1 MKLNKGEAIVRA
13 NAKSVV
19 LLTVCAS
26 VLACAAG
33 LGCLQ
38 GCSPQEAAS
47 QGAAP
52 KAEAANGSIT
62 LAKQHEGASSDDRM
76 PSRLKQ
82 TTVEASVCLSCHDQ
96 DEIAAESS
104 SCTALSDAQG
114 TTVNPHELPE
124 TDTHGQ
130 IACTDCHSMHEEQTD
145 LQGDAKAYCMS
156 CHHADVFECYT
167 CHEHS

>member
-62 LAKQHEGASSDDRM
+62 LTEW
-76 PSRLKQ
+76 
-82 TTVEASVCLSCHDQ
+82 TT
-96 DEIAAESS
+96 
-104 SCTALSDAQG
+104 
-114 TTVNPHELPE
+114 E
-124 TDTHGQ
+124 TD
-130 IACTDCHSMHEEQTD
+130 CTWITAITGTSTRSSRRARTPRAAPPAANIPGSKGR
-145 LQGDAKAYCMS
+145 GDARLL
-156 CHHADVFECYT
+156 VR
-167 CHEHS
+167 

>member
-38 GCSPQEAAS
+38 GWLTAGSGLSGSGAEGGGRKRSITLTEWTTETDCSTCHADEASSRQDAACTAS
-47 QGAAP
+47 KHTSLQCADCHTDTA
-52 KAEAANGSIT
+52 T

-82 TTVEASVCLSCHDQ
+82 TRLKHQCA
-96 DEIAAESS
+96 
-104 SCTALSDAQG
+104 
-114 TTVNPHELPE
+114 
-124 TDTHGQ
+124 
-130 IACTDCHSMHEEQTD
+130 
-145 LQGDAKAYCMS
+145 
-156 CHHADVFECYT
+156 
-167 CHEHS
+167 

>member
-62 LAKQHEGASSDDRM
+62 LTEW
-76 PSRLKQ
+76 
-82 TTVEASVCLSCHDQ
+82 TT
-96 DEIAAESS
+96 
-104 SCTALSDAQG
+104 
-114 TTVNPHELPE
+114 E
-124 TDTHGQ
+124 TDCSILPRRRSVLAARCRVHGFE
-130 IACTDCHSMHEEQTD
+130 AHEPAMRRLPYRHRD
-145 LQGDAKAYCMS
+145 LGQAA
-156 CHHADVFECYT
+156 
-167 CHEHS
+167 

>member
-52 KAEAANGSIT
+52 KA
-62 LAKQHEGASSDDRM
+62 
-76 PSRLKQ
+76 
-82 TTVEASVCLSCHDQ
+82 V
-96 DEIAAESS
+96 
-104 SCTALSDAQG
+104 
-114 TTVNPHELPE
+114 
-124 TDTHGQ
+124 
-130 IACTDCHSMHEEQTD
+130 
-145 LQGDAKAYCMS
+145 
-156 CHHADVFECYT
+156 HHADRVDDRNRLQHLPRRRSVLAARCRVHGFEA
-167 CHEHS
+167 HEPAMRRLPYRHRDLGQAA

>member
-52 KAEAANGSIT
+52 KAEAANLPRRRSV
-62 LAKQHEGASSDDRM
+62 LAARCRVHGFEAHEPAMR
-76 PSRLKQ
+76 RLPYRHRDLGQ
-82 TTVEASVCLSCHDQ
+82 
-96 DEIAAESS
+96 AA
-104 SCTALSDAQG
+104 
-114 TTVNPHELPE
+114 
-124 TDTHGQ
+124 
-130 IACTDCHSMHEEQTD
+130 
-145 LQGDAKAYCMS
+145 
-156 CHHADVFECYT
+156 
-167 CHEHS
+167 

>member
-62 LAKQHEGASSDDRM
+62 LTEWTTETDCSTCHADEASSRQDAACTASKHTSLQCADCHTDTATLAKQHEGASSDDRM

-82 TTVEASVCLSCHDQ
+82 TTVEASISV
-96 DEIAAESS
+96 
-104 SCTALSDAQG
+104 
-114 TTVNPHELPE
+114 PELPR
-124 TDTHGQ
+124 
-130 IACTDCHSMHEEQTD
+130 SR
-145 LQGDAKAYCMS
+145 
-156 CHHADVFECYT
+156 
-167 CHEHS
+167 

>member
-52 KAEAANGSIT
+52 
-62 LAKQHEGASSDDRM
+62 
-76 PSRLKQ
+76 
-82 TTVEASVCLSCHDQ
+82 
-96 DEIAAESS
+96 
-104 SCTALSDAQG
+104 
-114 TTVNPHELPE
+114 
-124 TDTHGQ
+124 
-130 IACTDCHSMHEEQTD
+130 
-145 LQGDAKAYCMS
+145 
-156 CHHADVFECYT
+156 
-167 CHEHS
+167 